1 MAKKR
6 VYPVR
11 IYQKIGFEDS
21 DQDREFEYSRNFSA
35 VDKESLEHRLK
46 KLRKTLLQDLQDI
59 YQDSVRREVSF
70 FLDGVELLVT
80 NPTEKAE
87 KKAELHRKLR
97 NRDREISSGHFDA
110 LL

>member
-6 VYPVR
+6 LYPVR
-11 IYQKIGFEDS
+11 ICQKVGFENS
-21 DQDREFEYSRNFSA
+21 DEDREFEYNRNFSA

-46 KLRKTLLQDLQDI
+46 KLRKTLLQDLQDM
-59 YQDSVRREVSF
+59 YQDSVKREVTF
-70 FLDGVELLVT
+70 FLDGLELLVT

-97 NRDREISSGHFDA
+97 NRDREISSGNFRA